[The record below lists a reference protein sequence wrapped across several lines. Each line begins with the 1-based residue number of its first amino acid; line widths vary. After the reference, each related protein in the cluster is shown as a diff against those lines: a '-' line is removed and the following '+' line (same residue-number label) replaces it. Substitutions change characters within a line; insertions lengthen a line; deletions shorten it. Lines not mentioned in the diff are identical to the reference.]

1 MLSTNR
7 PDSPP
12 LSSRS
17 CTSRQSRDATTRVW
31 GASRGGHL
39 ARIARQGATD
49 GAKVHLSP
57 QAEGLRAAPHG
68 TREQHRP
75 CGRSWPLT
83 RRPTPGS
90 RTKAVPAPRR
100 RRRRLLRPDVS
111 SQPQRRS
118 ARRGW
123 RKLSWRKARPGDWLR
138 AAPIPRSPDW
148 AGPRAERSVSAP
160 LRARSG

>member
-1 MLSTNR
+1 MISTNR

-17 CTSRQSRDATTRVW
+17 CTSRQRRGATTRIW

-39 ARIARQGATD
+39 ARIARQGAAD
-49 GAKVHLSP
+49 GAKAHLYP
-57 QAEGLRAAPHG
+57 QAEGLPAAPHG
-68 TREQHRP
+68 TREQHSA

-90 RTKAVPAPRR
+90 RTAAVPAPRR
-100 RRRRLLRPDVS
+100 RLRRLLRPDAS
-111 SQPQRRS
+111 SQSQRRA
-118 ARRGW
+118 ARRGG
-123 RKLSWRKARPGDWLR
+123 RKRSLRKALPGDWLK

-160 LRARSG
+160 LRARCG